1 MEIGSLY
8 KGKGKAAQESYID
21 GIAEVLNNCKRFLV
35 EDYDVLKDNRT
46 DKMYKPIYDNNE
58 VRPGV
63 NIVLDKDNFSVK
75 ITTTEN
81 VVGNC

>member
-1 MEIGSLY
+1 MTVLVFVSLT
-8 KGKGKAAQESYID
+8 S
-21 GIAEVLNNCKRFLV
+21 VLGDLGFQPS
-35 EDYDVLKDNRT
+35 
-46 DKMYKPIYDNNE
+46 PIYDNNK

-81 VVGNC
+81 VVGKDTNTLLMAQLEYDGDIKFDVIPVTIKEPTC